1 MSAPECRPAELNL
14 QHHLVASE
22 GRNEGTLLALCTQ
35 IDIGLRRAHSLINLA
50 RDPIADVIS
59 NDPAKRQLMDRLV
72 AEIAAPGLGSKAMVR
87 ALLLER
93 MIHLLRSRNAAGD
106 GAMDWMMVLGD
117 SSLWQA
123 LEAMLDRPGEAHTVE
138 TLAAIAGMSRSTFAR
153 RFTEAYGRGPMVLL
167 RHLRIRMAASL
178 LAASDLPVKRIAQLT
193 GFRSRSAFSRAFTDA
208 IRLAPREFR
217 ADERNG

>member
-1 MSAPECRPAELNL
+1 M
-14 QHHLVASE
+14 
-22 GRNEGTLLALCTQ
+22 
-35 IDIGLRRAHSLINLA
+35 
-50 RDPIADVIS
+50 
-59 NDPAKRQLMDRLV
+59 
-72 AEIAAPGLGSKAMVR
+72 
-87 ALLLER
+87 LLLER
-93 MIHLLRSRNAAGD
+93 MIHLLRSRIAAGD

-138 TLAAIAGMSRSTFAR
+138 ALAAIAGMGRSTFAR
-153 RFTEAYGRGPMVLL
+153 RFTEVYGRGPMVLL

-193 GFRSRSAFSRAFTDA
+193 GFRCRSAFSRAFTDA